1 MKECDLGKAK
11 SLNLAYKFEERER
24 EREREREEATLL
36 LWEVLQVKKKKKVLR
51 EEMDGFLQQQQGL
64 RKWVETETVGKC

>member
-11 SLNLAYKFEERER
+11 SLNLAYKFE